1 VLQKI
6 LPLLEDPN
14 KPFIHR
20 DLSWL
25 QFNERVL
32 AQARSPNNPL
42 LERLRFLGITGSNLD
57 EFFMIRF
64 ASMKEQIRSLKRGPQ
79 INIELVDRLR
89 HIRDEVLIS
98 VGRFENRQVRV
109 FNDLVRQLFEN
120 GIRVYKRSP
129 GTHKLDELAKEV
141 FEKNCLP
148 HLKEPEKFAYEKLK
162 LVTNLQGGLIY
173 PNGQMIGIPRSL
185 PAAYYAWDENK
196 KLVLF
201 FLDDLVSQ
209 RMQLLIGTH
218 KRACIFRI
226 TRDADISGELEEE
239 DPESI
244 PDAIK
249 KRMISRDQGRVV
261 RLQLTGTQQMLNIEK
276 ICKTLSIS
284 ALQIF
289 KTPLPLFIHG
299 CYQVVNELQKQSS
312 AEQMLEKL
320 VYPRL
325 ENRLPKPLR
334 SKDDIFKKIKEKDQ
348 LLHHPYD
355 SFDAYTRLLEAAVK
369 DPQVQAISQTIY
381 RVDTLSKVTELL
393 KEAAKTK
400 NVRVIIEPRAR
411 FDELNNIKLAEELRQ
426 AGVKVVFSF
435 GKLKLHAKIALI
447 ERKEEGKIV
456 NYTHLSTG
464 NYNATTARLYTD
476 LAILTAHPGMGSDA
490 KTFMEAVSEERI
502 PTQLQHLILAP
513 TDLHK
518 RLLSLIDRE
527 TKAAKD
533 GKKGRIFAKV
543 NALVDYN
550 LVNSLYAAS
559 QAGVKVDLFVR
570 GACSLIPRIKDLSD
584 NIRVFSLVDRFLEHS
599 RMYYFQN
606 SNQLFLTSADWMPR
620 NFFSRLEIAFPV
632 LDEQIHQFLIS
643 EVIPT
648 YLRDRAKTRELDA
661 MGIWR
666 KRKSLGG
673 DLDIRAQ
680 AVFQKMAEN
689 DYAGTPLYV

>member
-1 VLQKI
+1 VLQKL
-6 LPLLEDPN
+6 LPLLEDPQ

-32 AQARSPNNPL
+32 AQALSRDNPL

-64 ASMKEQIRSLKRGPQ
+64 ASMKEQIRSMRKSSQ
-79 INIELVDRLR
+79 TNIELMDRLR
-89 HIRDEVLIS
+89 HIRDEILVS

-109 FNDLVRQLFEN
+109 FNDLVRQISEN
-120 GIRVYKRSP
+120 GIRIYKRSP
-129 GTHKLDELAKEV
+129 GIHKLDELAQSV
-141 FEKNCLP
+141 FDKYCLP
-148 HLKEPEKFAYEKLK
+148 QLKEPEKFSYEKLK
-162 LVTNLQGGLIY
+162 LVPNLHGGLIY
-173 PNGQMIGIPRSL
+173 PNGKMIAIPRSL
-185 PAAYYAWDENK
+185 PAAYFAWDENQ

-209 RMQLLIGTH
+209 RMQSLIGTN
-218 KRACIFRI
+218 KKACVFRI

-249 KRMISRDQGRVV
+249 RKMVSRDQGRVV
-261 RLQLTGTQQMLNIEK
+261 RIQLTGASQMLNIEK
-276 ICKTLSIS
+276 VCKTLNIS
-284 ALQIF
+284 ELQIY
-289 KTPLPLFIHG
+289 KTPLPLYIHG

-312 AEQMLEKL
+312 AAKVLESL
-320 VYPRL
+320 VFPPL
-325 ENRLPKPLR
+325 QNRLPKPLR
-334 SKDDIFKKIKEKDQ
+334 SKDDIFKKIREKDQ

-355 SFDAYTRLLEAAVK
+355 SFEAYTRLLEAAVK
-369 DPQVQAISQTIY
+369 DPQVQSISQTIY
-381 RVDTLSKVTELL
+381 RVDTLSKVTQLL

-400 NVRVIIEPRAR
+400 KVSVIIEPRAR
-411 FDELNNIKLAEELRQ
+411 FDELNNIQLAEELRQ
-426 AGVKVVFSF
+426 AGVKVAFSF

-447 ERKEEGKIV
+447 ERKEDGKSAF
-456 NYTHLSTG
+456 YTHLSTG

-476 LAILTAHPGMGSDA
+476 LAILTAHPGIGLDA
-490 KTFMEAVSEERI
+490 KTFMDAVSEERI
-502 PTQLQHLILAP
+502 PSQLQHLILAP
-513 TDLHK
+513 TELHK
-518 RLLSLIDRE
+518 RLLYLIDRE
-527 TKAAKD
+527 TKAAKE
-533 GKKGRIFAKV
+533 GQKARIFAKV

-550 LVNSLYAAS
+550 LVNSLYTAS

-570 GACSLIPRIKDLSD
+570 GACSLIPRIKGLSE

-632 LDEQIHQFLIS
+632 LDPQIHQFLIS

-648 YLRDRAKTRELDA
+648 YLRDRAKTRELDG

-680 AVFQKMAEN
+680 VVFQKMAES
-689 DYAGTPLYV
+689 DYAETPLST